1 MSEHKSLQERKDQ
14 LTKILRFLQEE
25 GDFDQAK
32 AMFKAAFDQVDVR
45 EITEAERSLIAGG
58 LNPAE
63 IQNLCTVHAEVF
75 RGAIGQGEES
85 PAFDHP
91 GHPVHTL
98 KQENLVIASLVND
111 ALLPD
116 LAKYEQDPTA
126 ATLVKIRQ
134 ELTDLQTIGKHY
146 ARKEISI
153 FPLMTKYG
161 ITAPP
166 QVMWGVDDDIR
177 GWIKDALACAMA
189 ERPDVQELS
198 RKVKQAAKEVTE
210 MIFKEEA
217 IMVPLLADV
226 ASPDDWRKVKE
237 DEQQFG
243 YTLIN
248 PPVNWRPS
256 QQELADFARKPRDVD
271 QLAKNWNEQISTFAA
286 QLGGNE
292 QANYEAQQAVM
303 SGAATTAAKG
313 AALGQIFLQFAQGG
327 LSFEQL
333 SAILD
338 LLPFDLAFVDK
349 DDVIRYFGGN
359 CGFYPHS
366 ANDLGMNLFSIHM
379 PKSVAKVKQ
388 IVADLRSGR
397 KDKHEFWFEI
407 RGRFVYIQYIAV
419 RDHQGQYLGVLEVLQ
434 DATYVRSLEG
444 NKKEL

>member
-1 MSEHKSLQERKDQ
+1 MTEQMSLEERKAKLAEILRILQED
-14 LTKILRFLQEE
+14 

-32 AMFKAAFDQVDVR
+32 ARFKAAFDQVSVR
-45 EITEAERSLIAGG
+45 EITEAERALIAGG

-75 RGAIGQGEES
+75 RGAIGQSKES
-85 PAFDHP
+85 PAFARP

-98 KQENLVIASLVND
+98 KLENMVIASLVND

-116 LAKYEQDPTA
+116 LDKYVQDPRTA
-126 ATLVKIRQ
+126 VLARIRQ
-134 ELTDLQTIGKHY
+134 ELADLRTIGKHY

-177 GWIKDALACAMA
+177 GWIREAAACAEEEA
-189 ERPDVQELS
+189 LDLEELS
-198 RKVKQAAKEVTE
+198 QKVKRAAKEVTE

-237 DEQQFG
+237 DEPQFG

-256 QQELADFARKPRDVD
+256 QQELADFAKKPRDLD
-271 QLAKNWNEQISTFAA
+271 QLAKNWNEQISAFAG

-292 QANYEAQQAVM
+292 KANYDAQLPVAP
-303 SGAATTAAKG
+303 AASASKG
-313 AALGQIFLQFAQGG
+313 PAALGQVFLQFAQGG
-327 LSFEQL
+327 LNFDQL

-349 DDVIRYFGGN
+349 DDIIRYFGGN

-388 IVADLRSGR
+388 IVADLRSGK
-397 KDKHEFWFEI
+397 KDKHEFWFEL

-419 RDHQGQYLGVLEVLQ
+419 RDQQGQYMGVLEVLQ
-434 DATYVRSLEG
+434 DATHVRGLQG

>member
-1 MSEHKSLQERKDQ
+1 MTEQMSLEERKAKLVEILRILQED
-14 LTKILRFLQEE
+14 

-32 AMFKAAFDQVDVR
+32 ARFKAAFDQVSVR
-45 EITEAERSLIAGG
+45 EITEAERALIAGG

-75 RGAIGQGEES
+75 RGAIGQSKES
-85 PAFDHP
+85 PAFARP

-98 KQENLVIASLVND
+98 KLENMVIASLVND

-116 LAKYEQDPTA
+116 LDKYVQDPR
-126 ATLVKIRQ
+126 ATVLARIRQ
-134 ELTDLQTIGKHY
+134 ELADLRTIGKHY

-177 GWIKDALACAMA
+177 GWIREAAACAEEEA
-189 ERPDVQELS
+189 PDLEELS
-198 RKVKQAAKEVTE
+198 QKVKRAAKEVTE

-237 DEQQFG
+237 DEPQFG

-256 QQELADFARKPRDVD
+256 QQELADFAKKPRDLD
-271 QLAKNWNEQISTFAA
+271 QLAKNWNEQISAFAG

-292 QANYEAQQAVM
+292 KANYDAQLPVAP
-303 SGAATTAAKG
+303 AASASKG
-313 AALGQIFLQFAQGG
+313 PAALGQVFLQFAQGG
-327 LSFEQL
+327 LNFDQL

-349 DDVIRYFGGN
+349 DDIIRYFGGN

-388 IVADLRSGR
+388 IVADLRSGK
-397 KDKHEFWFEI
+397 KDKHEFWFEL

-419 RDHQGQYLGVLEVLQ
+419 RDQQGQYMGVLEVLQ
-434 DATYVRSLEG
+434 DATHVRGLQG

>member
-1 MSEHKSLQERKDQ
+1 MAEQMSLEERKAKLAEILRILQED
-14 LTKILRFLQEE
+14 

-32 AMFKAAFDQVDVR
+32 ARFKAAFDQVSVR
-45 EITEAERSLIAGG
+45 EITEAERALIAGG

-75 RGAIGQGEES
+75 RGAIGQSKES
-85 PAFDHP
+85 PAFARP

-98 KQENLVIASLVND
+98 KLENMVIASLVND

-116 LAKYEQDPTA
+116 LDKYVQDPRA
-126 ATLVKIRQ
+126 AVLARIRQ
-134 ELTDLQTIGKHY
+134 ELADLRTIGKHY

-177 GWIKDALACAMA
+177 GWIREAAACAEEEA
-189 ERPDVQELS
+189 PDREELS
-198 RKVKQAAKEVTE
+198 QKVKRAAKEVTE

-237 DEQQFG
+237 DEPQFG

-256 QQELADFARKPRDVD
+256 QQELADFAKKPRDLD
-271 QLAKNWNEQISTFAA
+271 QLAKNWNEQISTFVG

-292 QANYEAQQAVM
+292 KANYDAQLPVAP
-303 SGAATTAAKG
+303 AAPASKG
-313 AALGQIFLQFAQGG
+313 PAALGQVFLQFAQGG
-327 LSFEQL
+327 LNFDQL

-349 DDVIRYFGGN
+349 DDIIRYFGGN

-388 IVADLRSGR
+388 IVADLRSGK
-397 KDKHEFWFEI
+397 KDKHEFWFEL

-419 RDHQGQYLGVLEVLQ
+419 RDQQGQYLGVLEVLQ
-434 DATYVRSLEG
+434 DATHVRGLQG

>member
-1 MSEHKSLQERKDQ
+1 MTEQMSLEERKAKLAEILRILQED
-14 LTKILRFLQEE
+14 

-32 AMFKAAFDQVDVR
+32 ARFKAAFDQVSVR
-45 EITEAERSLIAGG
+45 EITEAERALIAGG

-75 RGAIGQGEES
+75 RGAIGQSKES
-85 PAFDHP
+85 PAFARP

-98 KQENLVIASLVND
+98 KLENMVIASLVND

-116 LAKYEQDPTA
+116 LDKYVQDPRA
-126 ATLVKIRQ
+126 AVLARIRQ
-134 ELTDLQTIGKHY
+134 ELADLRTIGKHY

-177 GWIKDALACAMA
+177 GWIREAAACAEEEA
-189 ERPDVQELS
+189 PDREELS
-198 RKVKQAAKEVTE
+198 QKVKRAAKEVTE

-237 DEQQFG
+237 DEPQFG

-256 QQELADFARKPRDVD
+256 QQELADFAKKPRDLD
-271 QLAKNWNEQISTFAA
+271 QLAKNWNEQISTFAG

-292 QANYEAQQAVM
+292 KANYDAQLPVAP
-303 SGAATTAAKG
+303 AAPASKG
-313 AALGQIFLQFAQGG
+313 PAALGQVFLQFAQGG
-327 LSFEQL
+327 LNFDQL

-349 DDVIRYFGGN
+349 DDIIRYFGGN

-388 IVADLRSGR
+388 IVADLRSGK
-397 KDKHEFWFEI
+397 KDKHEFWFEL

-419 RDHQGQYLGVLEVLQ
+419 RDQQGQYLGVLEVLQ
-434 DATYVRSLEG
+434 DATHVRGLQG

>member
-1 MSEHKSLQERKDQ
+1 MTEQMSLEERKAKLAEILRILQED
-14 LTKILRFLQEE
+14 

-32 AMFKAAFDQVDVR
+32 ARFKAAFDQVSVR
-45 EITEAERSLIAGG
+45 EITEAERALIAGG

-75 RGAIGQGEES
+75 RGAIGQSKES
-85 PAFDHP
+85 PAFARP

-98 KQENLVIASLVND
+98 KLENMVIASLVND

-116 LAKYEQDPTA
+116 LDKYVQDPRTA
-126 ATLVKIRQ
+126 VLARIRQ
-134 ELTDLQTIGKHY
+134 ELADLRTIGKHY

-177 GWIKDALACAMA
+177 GWIREAAACAEEEA
-189 ERPDVQELS
+189 PDREELS
-198 RKVKQAAKEVTE
+198 QKVKRAAKEVTE

-237 DEQQFG
+237 DEPQFG

-256 QQELADFARKPRDVD
+256 QQELADFAKKPRDLD
-271 QLAKNWNEQISTFAA
+271 QLAKNWNEQISAFAG

-292 QANYEAQQAVM
+292 KANYDAQLPVAP
-303 SGAATTAAKG
+303 AAPASKG
-313 AALGQIFLQFAQGG
+313 PAALGQVFLQFAQGG
-327 LSFEQL
+327 LNFDQL

-338 LLPFDLAFVDK
+338 LLPFDLAVVDK
-349 DDVIRYFGGN
+349 DDIIRYFGGN

-388 IVADLRSGR
+388 IVADLRSGK
-397 KDKHEFWFEI
+397 KDKHEFWFEL

-419 RDHQGQYLGVLEVLQ
+419 RDQQGQYLGVLEVLQ
-434 DATYVRSLEG
+434 DATHVRGLQG

>member
-1 MSEHKSLQERKDQ
+1 MTEQMSLEERKAKLAEILRILQED
-14 LTKILRFLQEE
+14 

-32 AMFKAAFDQVDVR
+32 ARFKAAFDQVSVR
-45 EITEAERSLIAGG
+45 EITEAERALIAGG

-75 RGAIGQGEES
+75 RGAIGQSKES
-85 PAFDHP
+85 PAFARP

-98 KQENLVIASLVND
+98 KLENMVIASLVND

-116 LAKYEQDPTA
+116 LDKYVQDPRTA
-126 ATLVKIRQ
+126 VLARIRQ
-134 ELTDLQTIGKHY
+134 ELADLRTIGKHY

-177 GWIKDALACAMA
+177 GWIREAAACAEEEA
-189 ERPDVQELS
+189 PDREELS
-198 RKVKQAAKEVTE
+198 QKVKRAAKEVTE

-237 DEQQFG
+237 DEPQFG

-256 QQELADFARKPRDVD
+256 QQELADFAKKPRDLD
-271 QLAKNWNEQISTFAA
+271 QLAKNWNEQISAFAG

-292 QANYEAQQAVM
+292 KANYDAQLPVAP
-303 SGAATTAAKG
+303 AAPASKG
-313 AALGQIFLQFAQGG
+313 PAALGQVFLQFAQGG
-327 LSFEQL
+327 LNFDQL

-349 DDVIRYFGGN
+349 DDIIRYFGGN

-388 IVADLRSGR
+388 IVADLRSGK
-397 KDKHEFWFEI
+397 KDKHEFWFEL

-419 RDHQGQYLGVLEVLQ
+419 RDQQGQYLGVLEVLQ
-434 DATYVRSLEG
+434 DATHVRGLQG

>member
-1 MSEHKSLQERKDQ
+1 MTEQMSLEERKAKLAEILRILQED
-14 LTKILRFLQEE
+14 

-32 AMFKAAFDQVDVR
+32 ARFKAAFDQVSVR
-45 EITEAERSLIAGG
+45 EITEAERALIAGG

-75 RGAIGQGEES
+75 RGAIGQSRES
-85 PAFDHP
+85 PAFARP

-98 KQENLVIASLVND
+98 KLENMVIASLVND

-116 LAKYEQDPTA
+116 LDKYVQDPQA
-126 ATLVKIRQ
+126 AVLARIRQ
-134 ELTDLQTIGKHY
+134 ELADLRTIGKHY

-161 ITAPP
+161 ITTPP

-177 GWIKDALACAMA
+177 GWIREAAACAEEEA
-189 ERPDVQELS
+189 PDREELS
-198 RKVKQAAKEVTE
+198 RKVKRAAKEVTE

-237 DEQQFG
+237 DEPQFG

-256 QQELADFARKPRDVD
+256 QQELADFAKKPRDLD
-271 QLAKNWNEQISTFAA
+271 QLAKNWNEQISAFAG

-292 QANYEAQQAVM
+292 KANYDAQLPVAP
-303 SGAATTAAKG
+303 AASASKG
-313 AALGQIFLQFAQGG
+313 PAALGQVFLQFAQGG
-327 LSFEQL
+327 LNFDQL

-349 DDVIRYFGGN
+349 DDIIRYFGGN

-388 IVADLRSGR
+388 IVADLRSGK
-397 KDKHEFWFEI
+397 KDKHEFWFEL

-419 RDHQGQYLGVLEVLQ
+419 RDQQGQYMGVLEVLQ
-434 DATYVRSLEG
+434 DATHVRGLQG

>member
-1 MSEHKSLQERKDQ
+1 MTEQMSLEERKAKLAEILRILQED
-14 LTKILRFLQEE
+14 

-32 AMFKAAFDQVDVR
+32 ARFKAAFDQVSVR
-45 EITEAERSLIAGG
+45 EITEAERALIAGG

-75 RGAIGQGEES
+75 RGAIGQSKES
-85 PAFDHP
+85 PAFARP

-98 KQENLVIASLVND
+98 KLENMVIASLVND

-116 LAKYEQDPTA
+116 LDKYVQDPRTA
-126 ATLVKIRQ
+126 VLARIRQ
-134 ELTDLQTIGKHY
+134 ELADLRTIGKHY

-177 GWIKDALACAMA
+177 GWIREAAACA
-189 ERPDVQELS
+189 EEESPDLEELS
-198 RKVKQAAKEVTE
+198 QKVNRAAKEVTE

-237 DEQQFG
+237 DEPQFG

-256 QQELADFARKPRDVD
+256 QQELADFAKKPRDLD
-271 QLAKNWNEQISTFAA
+271 QLAKNWNEQISAFAG

-292 QANYEAQQAVM
+292 KANYDAQLPVAP
-303 SGAATTAAKG
+303 AASASKG
-313 AALGQIFLQFAQGG
+313 PAALGQVFLQFAQGG
-327 LSFEQL
+327 LNFDQL

-349 DDVIRYFGGN
+349 DDIIRYFGGN

-388 IVADLRSGR
+388 IVADLRSGK
-397 KDKHEFWFEI
+397 KDKHEFWFEL

-419 RDHQGQYLGVLEVLQ
+419 RDQQGQYMGVLEVLQ
-434 DATYVRSLEG
+434 DATHVRGLQG

>member
-1 MSEHKSLQERKDQ
+1 MTEQMSLEERKAKLAEILRILQED
-14 LTKILRFLQEE
+14 

-32 AMFKAAFDQVDVR
+32 ARFKADFDQVYVR
-45 EITEAERSLIAGG
+45 EITEAERALIAGG

-75 RGAIGQGEES
+75 RGAIGQSKES
-85 PAFDHP
+85 PAFARP

-98 KQENLVIASLVND
+98 KLENMVIASLVND

-116 LAKYEQDPTA
+116 LDKYVQDPRA
-126 ATLVKIRQ
+126 AVLARIRQ
-134 ELTDLQTIGKHY
+134 ELADLRTIGKHY

-177 GWIKDALACAMA
+177 GWIREAAVCAEEEA
-189 ERPDVQELS
+189 PDLEELS
-198 RKVKQAAKEVTE
+198 QKVKRAAKEVTE

-237 DEQQFG
+237 DEPQFG

-256 QQELADFARKPRDVD
+256 QQELADFAKKPRDLD
-271 QLAKNWNEQISTFAA
+271 QLAKNWNEQISAFAG

-292 QANYEAQQAVM
+292 KANYDAQLPVAP
-303 SGAATTAAKG
+303 AASSSKG
-313 AALGQIFLQFAQGG
+313 PAALGQVFLQFAQGG
-327 LSFEQL
+327 LNFDQL

-349 DDVIRYFGGN
+349 DDIIRYFGGN

-388 IVADLRSGR
+388 IVADLRSGK
-397 KDKHEFWFEI
+397 KDKHEFWFEL

-419 RDHQGQYLGVLEVLQ
+419 RDQQGQYMGVLEVLQ
-434 DATYVRSLEG
+434 DATHVRGLQG

>member
-1 MSEHKSLQERKDQ
+1 MTEQMSLEERKAKLAEILRILQED
-14 LTKILRFLQEE
+14 

-32 AMFKAAFDQVDVR
+32 ARFKAAFDQVSVR
-45 EITEAERSLIAGG
+45 EITEAERALIAGG

-75 RGAIGQGEES
+75 RGAIGQSKES
-85 PAFDHP
+85 PAFARP

-98 KQENLVIASLVND
+98 KLENMVIASLVND

-116 LAKYEQDPTA
+116 LDKYVQDPRTA
-126 ATLVKIRQ
+126 VLARIRQ
-134 ELTDLQTIGKHY
+134 ELADLRTIGKHY

-177 GWIKDALACAMA
+177 GWIREAAACAEEEA
-189 ERPDVQELS
+189 PDREELS
-198 RKVKQAAKEVTE
+198 QKVKRAAKEVTE

-237 DEQQFG
+237 DEPQFG

-256 QQELADFARKPRDVD
+256 QQELADFAKKPRDLD
-271 QLAKNWNEQISTFAA
+271 QLAKNWNEQISAFAG

-292 QANYEAQQAVM
+292 KANYDAQLPVAP
-303 SGAATTAAKG
+303 AASASKG
-313 AALGQIFLQFAQGG
+313 PAALGQVFLQFAQGG
-327 LSFEQL
+327 LNFDQL

-349 DDVIRYFGGN
+349 DDIIRYFGGN

-388 IVADLRSGR
+388 IVADLRSGK
-397 KDKHEFWFEI
+397 KDKHEFWFEL

-419 RDHQGQYLGVLEVLQ
+419 RDQQGQYLGVLEVLQ
-434 DATYVRSLEG
+434 DATHVRGLQG

>member
-1 MSEHKSLQERKDQ
+1 MTEQMSLEERKAKLAEILRILQED
-14 LTKILRFLQEE
+14 

-32 AMFKAAFDQVDVR
+32 ARFKAAFDQVSVR
-45 EITEAERSLIAGG
+45 EITEAERALIAGG

-75 RGAIGQGEES
+75 RGAIGQSKES
-85 PAFDHP
+85 PAFARP

-98 KQENLVIASLVND
+98 KLENMVIASLVND

-116 LAKYEQDPTA
+116 LDKYVQDPRA
-126 ATLVKIRQ
+126 AVLARIRQ
-134 ELTDLQTIGKHY
+134 ELADLRTIGKHY

-177 GWIKDALACAMA
+177 GWIREAAACAEEA
-189 ERPDVQELS
+189 APDREELS
-198 RKVKQAAKEVTE
+198 QKVKRAAKEVTE

-237 DEQQFG
+237 DEPQFG

-256 QQELADFARKPRDVD
+256 QQELADFAKKPRDLD
-271 QLAKNWNEQISTFAA
+271 QLAKNWNEQISAFAG

-292 QANYEAQQAVM
+292 KANYDAQLPVAP
-303 SGAATTAAKG
+303 AASASKG
-313 AALGQIFLQFAQGG
+313 PAALGQVFLQFAQGG
-327 LSFEQL
+327 LNFDQL

-349 DDVIRYFGGN
+349 DDIIRYFGGN

-388 IVADLRSGR
+388 IVADLRSGK
-397 KDKHEFWFEI
+397 KDKHEFWFEL

-419 RDHQGQYLGVLEVLQ
+419 RDQQGQYLGVLEVLQ
-434 DATYVRSLEG
+434 DATHVRGLQG